1 MISRQILAA
10 IAKDYHAAHISQA
23 YDIVD
28 NVLGIWDMK
37 LVLHRLD
44 ISRIEEI
51 RLRPN
56 ELPEIFYFSNEQ
68 ERNQWRLPKRQRKRS
83 H

>member
-1 MISRQILAA
+1 MISKKMLAA
-10 IAKDYHAAHISQA
+10 IAMDYHAAHVYQA

-28 NVLGIWDMK
+28 NVLGTWNMK
-37 LVLHRLD
+37 LVQQRLD

-68 ERNQWRLPKRQRKRS
+68 ERSTWRLKI
-83 H
+83 

>member
-1 MISRQILAA
+1 MISKNILTA
-10 IAKDYHAAHISQA
+10 ITTDYHAAHVCQA

-28 NVLGIWDMK
+28 NVLGTWDMK
-37 LVLHRLD
+37 LVWERLD

-51 RLRPN
+51 RIRPN
-56 ELPEIFYFSNEQ
+56 ELPEIFYFANEQ
-68 ERNQWRLPKRQRKRS
+68 ERNQWRIPKRQRKRS

>member
-1 MISRQILAA
+1 M
-10 IAKDYHAAHISQA
+10 DYHAAHVSQA

-28 NVLGIWDMK
+28 NVLGTWDMK
-37 LVLHRLD
+37 LVQQRLD
-44 ISRIEEI
+44 VSRIEEI

-68 ERNQWRLPKRQRKRS
+68 ERNAWRVRK
-83 H
+83 

>member
-1 MISRQILAA
+1 MISKKMLEA
-10 IAKDYHAAHISQA
+10 IAMDYHTAHVSQA

-28 NVLGIWDMK
+28 NVLGTWDMK
-37 LVLHRLD
+37 LVQQRLD
-44 ISRIEEI
+44 VSRIEEI

-68 ERNQWRLPKRQRKRS
+68 ERNAWRVRK
-83 H
+83 

>member
-1 MISRQILAA
+1 MISKNILTA
-10 IAKDYHAAHISQA
+10 ITTDYHAAHVCQA

-28 NVLGIWDMK
+28 NNLGTWDMK
-37 LVLHRLD
+37 LVEQRLD

-51 RLRPN
+51 RIRPN

-68 ERNQWRLPKRQRKRS
+68 ERTQWKRTKF
-83 H
+83 

>member
-1 MISRQILAA
+1 MISKKMLEA
-10 IAKDYHAAHISQA
+10 IAMDYHAAHVSQA

-28 NVLGIWDMK
+28 NVLGTWDMK
-37 LVLHRLD
+37 LVQQRLD
-44 ISRIEEI
+44 VSRIEEI

-68 ERNQWRLPKRQRKRS
+68 ERNAWRVRK
-83 H
+83 